1 MTQGTLNNTMRTYPV
16 EFFRQAQATTANRV
30 NMTPCKYNA
39 GVITMSAR
47 TDYLQNGAFR
57 NSSYWTASGGSFWIT
72 QGKRG
77 VSGYYSAR
85 FLVSG
90 TQGLLTSDVISLGS
104 AFSTSASVYVT
115 SNVATTVSI
124 RILGTDSG
132 GTTTLDTTSSADIS
146 LDANITKRIN
156 VSSTFAGSNFRK
168 LVLVV
173 GDGTATQNGVEV
185 YWSQAEL
192 INSTRTA
199 LDFNDEGSTTTT
211 YGYTAGQ
218 LTYNLTLGHGSSIEL
233 PVPIS
238 GSFWTRVGSGGQ
250 TGAPN
255 TTLFA
260 MTGVSTASLNY
271 AKSTSTL
278 SFAVSGG
285 TINVTSLNLVPGDYL
300 WVGFTISKTNIKLF
314 YSLNGAAVV
323 TTAAGSNA
331 APGGSFSTLH
341 VGHDATPSNHW
352 EGSIEQ
358 FLLYEVALS
367 DAEQIAL
374 AAKTTPTNMKDDSR
388 IQFAAVT
395 DDQENQFWNFYIK
408 ATNLSGRWNG
418 SWRNPDIR
426 ARITN
431 NKTNTGKA
439 FNLAEFGNIQRETN
453 WDLSGGSSS
462 WKQYRVWNSALI
474 GKSDEW
480 YYSNFYCL
488 EPEYPDQSL
497 FEAWQVLDI
506 PGQAPVILVTRRF
519 GFGGKD
525 RSGQYM
531 PTLTYLRPYPEEQR
545 TFGYVS

>member
-1 MTQGTLNNTMRTYPV
+1 MSQGTLNNTMRVYPV
-16 EFFRQAQATTANRV
+16 EFYRQAQATTATRV
-30 NMTPCKYNA
+30 NMLPCKFNA
-39 GVITMSAR
+39 GVVTMLSR

-57 NSSYWTASGGSFWIT
+57 NGSYWTASGGSFWIT

-85 FLVSG
+85 FLTTSV
-90 TQGLLTSDVISLGS
+90 QGLLTSDNINLGS

-124 RILGTDSG
+124 RILGTDAG
-132 GTTTLDTTSSADIS
+132 GTTVLDTADSGDIS
-146 LDANITKRIN
+146 LDANVTKRIN
-156 VSSTFAGSNFRK
+156 VTSTFAGSNHRK
-168 LVLVV
+168 VVLVV
-173 GDGTATQNGVEV
+173 GDGTVTQNGVEV

-199 LDFNDEGSTTTT
+199 LDFNDENSTTTT
-211 YGYTAGQ
+211 YNYGAGQ

-238 GSFWTRVGSGGQ
+238 GNFWTRVGSGGQ
-250 TGAPN
+250 TGAPI
-255 TTLFA
+255 TTIFA
-260 MTGVSTASLNY
+260 MTGVSTATLTYS
-271 AKSTSTL
+271 KSTTTL
-278 SFAVSGG
+278 SLAASGG
-285 TINVTSLNLVPGDYL
+285 TINASGVNLNPGDYL
-300 WVGFTISKTNIKLF
+300 WVGFTMSKTNIKLF
-314 YSLNGAAVV
+314 YSINGAAVV
-323 TTAAGSNA
+323 TTASGSNA

-341 VGHDATPSNHW
+341 LGHDATPGNHW
-352 EGSIEQ
+352 EGAIEQ

-367 DAEQIAL
+367 DDEQIAL
-374 AAKTTPTNMKDDSR
+374 AAKTTPTNMRDDSR

-506 PGQAPVILVTRRF
+506 PGQAPVILITRRF

-525 RSGQYM
+525 RNGHYM

-545 TFGYVS
+545 TFGYVN